1 MTEILIQDLAVHLHI
16 GVTEKEQRR
25 SQKVLISLEIHP
37 ETMEKLDD
45 ALENT
50 VDYSAVRHSILS
62 LLSEKRFNL
71 IETVAAESAEHVLHN
86 FSVQEVAVTVKK
98 FPYKDTAFVA
108 CRMSLAKP
116 K

>member
-1 MTEILIQDLAVHLHI
+1 MTEILIQDLAVRLHI

-25 SQKVLISLEIHP
+25 CQKVLVSLEIQP
-37 ETMEKLDD
+37 ETMEMLDD

-50 VDYSAVRHSILS
+50 VDYSAVRRSILS

-71 IETVAAESAEHVLHN
+71 IETVAAEAAEHVLHN
-86 FSVQEVAVTVKK
+86 FSVQKVTVTAKK

-108 CRMSLAKP
+108 CRLSLEKS